1 MRDGGRG
8 QGYQRTQEVRGKR
21 FQMSEWSDGSEMVR
35 GQGGQR
41 SGVRSEDADRS
52 EGTEGT
58 ELTLLTM
65 PMQPF
70 YLVMMQLGLLL
81 A

>member
-1 MRDGGRG
+1 
-8 QGYQRTQEVRGKR
+8 
-21 FQMSEWSDGSEMVR
+21 MSEWSDGSEMVR
-35 GQGGQR
+35 GQGGQW

-81 A
+81 AQEVRDGGRPTEVT